1 MHQRKTPTLNHFVD
15 ANKMVNENMNYTDDQ
30 LKAALAKML
39 PKTVVFHCGVQT
51 IIAWKSKELRRVF
64 DTELL
69 HLCWLVEKDLNP
81 EQKIDYIEMLGRGE
95 DDESFYPT
103 IALASD
109 WRLRA
114 TALSRVKSIDIV

>member
-1 MHQRKTPTLNHFVD
+1 
-15 ANKMVNENMNYTDDQ
+15 MNYTNNQ

-39 PKTVVFHCGVQT
+39 PEKITYDDCGGYD
-51 IIAWKSKELRRVF
+51 IAFSWKNGTPIL

-81 EQKIDYIEMLGRGE
+81 EQKLDYIEMLGRGE
-95 DDESFYPT
+95 DEESFYPT

-109 WRLRA
+109 WRWRVA
-114 TALSRVKSIDIV
+114 ALSRVKSIDIV